1 MDKVFADLISKFM
14 EVYVDDMEV
23 NTSLAEDDL
32 ADLEKV
38 FIQIRAYDMRLNP
51 DKCFFGVEGGKFLGF
66 LITKRG
72 IEVNPD
78 KCEAITSTGS
88 LTIFKYLQQLNGKLT
103 SLSWF
108 IPKKRRRQR
117 PFFDQ
122 WKVQRNLSGIN
133 SVKRYVY

>member
-122 WKVQRNLSGIN
+122 
-133 SVKRYVY
+133 